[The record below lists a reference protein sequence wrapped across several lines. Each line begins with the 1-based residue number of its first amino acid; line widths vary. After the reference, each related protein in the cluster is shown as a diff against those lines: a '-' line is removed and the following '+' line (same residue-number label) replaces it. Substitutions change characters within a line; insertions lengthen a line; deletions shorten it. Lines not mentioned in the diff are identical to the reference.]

1 MKKNQNDNKINKSI
15 FQKTGVVSLIALVVL
30 LIVMTIANRQFLSF
44 ENIVNISRQIA
55 INGIV
60 AAGMTFVILTGGI
73 DLSVGAV
80 MALTGTAAAACMVN
94 YNLSPAIAIIVGL
107 LIGLAIGLL
116 NGFLVAYMKIP
127 AIIATLATQMVA
139 RGLGLIYTGG
149 YPLSGLP
156 KETFGMIGNSYVFGI
171 IPTPFVILV
180 VVYIISYMILNR
192 RALGRYIYALG
203 GNEEAVRLSGINIK
217 KTKMKPFII
226 CGLAAAIAGII
237 ATSRL
242 LSGQPNSAT
251 GAEMDAIAAVVLGGT
266 SIAGGRGH
274 IVGSFIGA
282 IILGVISNGLNFMGA
297 TPYVQMVFKGVI
309 IIFAIYAS
317 SKQESK

>member
-1 MKKNQNDNKINKSI
+1 MDKNNKNIKESL
-15 FQKTGVVSLIALVVL
+15 FQKSGVVSLLALIIL
-30 LIVMTIANRQFLSF
+30 LIIMTIANRQFLSF
-44 ENIVNISRQIA
+44 GNIVNISRQIA

-73 DLSVGAV
+73 DLSVGAI
-80 MALTGTAAAACMVN
+80 MALTGTAAAACMIN
-94 YNLSPAIAIIVGL
+94 YNMNYILAIIVGL
-107 LIGLAIGLL
+107 IFGLLFGLL
-116 NGFLVAYMKIP
+116 NGFLVSFLKIP

-139 RGLGLIYTGG
+139 RGLALIYTGG
-149 YPLSGLP
+149 YPMSGLP
-156 KETFGMIGNSYVFGI
+156 KETFGMIGNSYILGV

-180 VVYIISYMILNR
+180 LVYIVSYMILNK

-203 GNEEAVRLSGINIK
+203 GNEEAVRLSGINLK
-217 KTKMKPFII
+217 KTKLKPFII
-226 CGLAAAIAGII
+226 CGLFAAIAGII

-266 SIAGGRGH
+266 SIAGGKGH
-274 IVGSFIGA
+274 IFGSFIGA
-282 IILGVISNGLNFMGA
+282 VILGVISNGLNFMGA

-317 SKQESK
+317 SKQDRK